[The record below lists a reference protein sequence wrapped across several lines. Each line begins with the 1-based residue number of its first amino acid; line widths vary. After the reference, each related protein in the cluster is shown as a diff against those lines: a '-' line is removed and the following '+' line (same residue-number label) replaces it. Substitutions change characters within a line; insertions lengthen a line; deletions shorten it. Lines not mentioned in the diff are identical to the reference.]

1 MKNKFLC
8 FIGCLLAL
16 SFAGMAQEA
25 VNLDEALR
33 LDPQVRYG
41 VLDNGLTYYIRKNA
55 KPENRV
61 MLQLAVNAGSICET
75 EAQRGLAHFTEHML
89 FNGTKHFPK
98 NKLVDFL
105 QKTGVRFG
113 GDINAYTIFDETV
126 YMLEIPTDKEGM
138 LESGFQVLEDWA
150 HLASMETADIDDE
163 RGVIIEEWRMGLG
176 AQDRMRKKI
185 FPVIFGNSLYAE
197 RLPIGTVENL
207 RTFKPEEIR
216 KFYKDFYRPNL
227 QAVIVVGNI
236 EPGDAEK
243 MIQKHFAGLK
253 NPAPEKKREY
263 ATIPDNIEPIFAVAT
278 DPEATASSVEIYIK
292 HPHKVNRTV
301 GDYRE
306 GLINVLV
313 SQLMQARFMELAQDP
328 QCPMVMGSMGETNLV
343 RNTDIFVV
351 SAMAKPGMIGE
362 AFTLLLREMMR
373 VDKFGFEP
381 TELERAKQNVQSF
394 FESAL
399 NEASNQNS
407 NSLAAEYVEHF
418 LKGTAAPGI
427 EAEYAIME
435 SVLPGITAQEVSRYV
450 QERITENNML
460 VVVNAPEKED
470 VSVPSAEELKNLYEA
485 SKTME
490 VEPYVD
496 RVSMEPLL
504 ELPARPA
511 SGARIV
517 QENKAFGITKVRL
530 SNGIEVVLKPTDFK
544 NDEILM
550 SAYAFGGTSLAD
562 DDAYMDAKFC
572 QAIQS
577 QSGLGNF
584 DQTMLTKQISG
595 KNLSHSFV
603 VGDHT
608 SEVAASSSVKDFET
622 MLKINYL
629 TFTAPR
635 KDGQAAQK
643 VVTNLKN
650 QIRFIGNNP
659 MYFFM
664 DTLVKEA
671 SNHDPRA
678 FLFPSASQLDA
689 IDSNKAFDFYCARLD
704 DPGAFRYY
712 IVGNFQIDDAFLS
725 LLETY
730 LGSLPAKG
738 TTPAFKDR
746 SVPMSA
752 TTTDIRVQKGSA
764 EQGMVGLVL
773 RSPIDWKKVEDRTA
787 LSYFKDIMEIKMLE
801 KIREEMGGVY
811 SPMLEIEFETYPKGS
826 VSFMVM
832 FGCDPQNA
840 DTLTAAVLDEI
851 RHIMNEG
858 PDETV
863 IEKVRELK
871 KRNFESMSQKNEA
884 WLLWIKNADYC
895 GTDLNRLTAEAQEK
909 EAASMTAKKIQKAVK
924 KYFGKMVYTR
934 VVLEPDPEELEE
946 EWD

>member
-1 MKNKFLC
+1 MKTRFLW
-8 FIGCLLAL
+8 FIGCL
-16 SFAGMAQEA
+16 FAGVFSAFAQET
-25 VNLDEALR
+25 VNMDEALT
-33 LDPQVRYG
+33 LDPKVRYG
-41 VLDNGLTYYIRKNA
+41 VLDNGLTYYIRQNA
-55 KPENRV
+55 RPENRV

-138 LESGFQVLEDWA
+138 LENGFQVLEDWA
-150 HLASMETADIDDE
+150 HLANMETADIDDE

-216 KFYKDFYRPNL
+216 SFYKDFYRPDL

-236 EPGDAEK
+236 DPDYAES
-243 MIQKHFAGLK
+243 MVRKHFAGIK
-253 NPAPEKKREY
+253 NPANAKAREY
-263 ATIPDNIEPIFAVAT
+263 ASIPDNAEPIFAVAT
-278 DPEATASSVEIYIK
+278 DPEATSSSIEIYIK
-292 HPHKVNRTV
+292 HPHQINRTV
-301 GDYRE
+301 GDYRN
-306 GLINVLV
+306 GIISMLV

-328 QCPMVMGSMGETNLV
+328 DCPMVMGSMGEGNLV

-351 SAMAKPGMIGE
+351 SAMAKPGKIGE
-362 AFTLLLREMMR
+362 SFIAMLGETMR
-373 VDKFGFEP
+373 VDKFGFEA
-381 TELERAKQNVQSF
+381 TELERAKQTIASF
-394 FESAL
+394 YESAL
-399 NEASNQNS
+399 NEAANQSSND
-407 NSLAAEYVEHF
+407 LASEYVEHF
-418 LKGTAAPGI
+418 LKGTSAPGI
-427 EAEYAIME
+427 EAEYAIMQA
-435 SVLPGITAQEVSRYV
+435 VLPGITAEEVSRYV
-450 QERITENNML
+450 QDKITESNML
-460 VVVNAPEKED
+460 VVVNAPEKEG
-470 VSVPSAEELKNLYEA
+470 VAVPTEEELKDLYEVA
-485 SKTME
+485 KTME

-504 ELPARPA
+504 ELPVRPA
-511 SGARIV
+511 SGACIV
-517 QENKAFGITKVRL
+517 SVNMAYGTTRVQL
-530 SNGIEVVLKPTDFK
+530 SNGIEVVLKPTTLK

-550 SAYAFGGTSLAD
+550 CAYAFGGTSLAD
-562 DDAYMDAKFC
+562 DNEYMDAKYC
-572 QAIQS
+572 NYIQA

-584 DQTMLTKQISG
+584 DHTMLMKQISG
-595 KNLSHSFV
+595 KNLNHNFV
-603 VGDHT
+603 VGDIT
-608 SEVAASSSVKDFET
+608 SEVSASSSVKDFET

-635 KDGQAAQK
+635 KDGVAAQR
-643 VVTNLKN
+643 VIANLKN
-650 QIRFIGNNP
+650 QIRFLGNNP

-664 DTLVKEA
+664 DTLVKAA

-678 FLFPSASQLDA
+678 ALFPTAAQLDA
-689 IDSNKAFDFYCARLD
+689 IDSNRAYDFYRAQIA
-704 DPGAFRYY
+704 DPASYRYY
-712 IVGNFQIDDAFLS
+712 LVGNFQVNDDLLS

-730 LGSLPAKG
+730 IGSLPSKG
-738 TTPAFKDR
+738 TKPAFKDR
-746 SVPMSA
+746 STPNPS
-752 TTTDIRVQKGSA
+752 TTVDFRVQKGSA
-764 EQGMVGLVL
+764 EQGMVGIVFTG
-773 RSPIDWKKVEDRTA
+773 SIDWKKVEDRRA
-787 LSYFKDIMEIKMLE
+787 LTYFKEIMEIRMLE

-811 SPMLEIEFETYPKGS
+811 SPMLEINISPYPKGEF
-826 VSFMVM
+826 SFMVM
-832 FGCDPQNA
+832 FGCDPENA
-840 DTLTAAVLDEI
+840 DTLTDAVLAEI
-851 RHIMNEG
+851 RSIMTSG

-863 IEKVRELK
+863 LEKVRELK

-895 GTDLNRLTAEAQEK
+895 GTDLGGFTAEAQARN
-909 EAASMTAKKIQKAVK
+909 AASMTAKKIQKAVK

-934 VVLEPDPEELEE
+934 VVLEPDPAELEE